1 MLVAGAA
8 AGRRVV
14 TQPRDLIEMPG
25 WRPILRQVATRVLLV
40 SLLPMAVF
48 YVTLS
53 LADVRAAALITTA
66 LYCAGLVTRALSRQ
80 PVPAA
85 AVLGVGL
92 LGMRTVILFC
102 TGSTFVY
109 FLQPVAVTVAVA
121 TTFAATALA
130 GRPVIERLA
139 LDFCPLPPQL
149 VTHLRSAKFFN
160 RVSLMWTISYGIN
173 AAGTAWFL
181 TTVSLGNFIIVKSV
195 LGPMLTSVASVASYL
210 VFRRTMRQRN
220 VRVRFANHQGWTAAS
235 T

>member
-53 LADVRAAALITTA
+53 LADVRAAALITAA
-66 LYCAGLVTRALSRQ
+66 LYCAGLVTRALRRQ
-80 PVPAA
+80 PVPAV
-85 AVLGVGL
+85 AVLGAGL

-109 FLQPVAVTVAVA
+109 FLQPVAGTVAVA

-149 VTHLRSAKFFN
+149 VTHLRSARFFN
-160 RVSLMWTISYGIN
+160 WVSLMWAISYGIN
-173 AAGTAWFL
+173 AAGTVWFL
-181 TTVSLGNFIIVKSV
+181 TTASLGNFIIVKSV

-220 VRVRFANHQGWTAAS
+220 VRVRFANHQGWAAAS